1 MSVPNKCISMSTAA
15 VSKYC

>member
-1 MSVPNKCISMSTAA
+1 MSVPNKCISISTAA